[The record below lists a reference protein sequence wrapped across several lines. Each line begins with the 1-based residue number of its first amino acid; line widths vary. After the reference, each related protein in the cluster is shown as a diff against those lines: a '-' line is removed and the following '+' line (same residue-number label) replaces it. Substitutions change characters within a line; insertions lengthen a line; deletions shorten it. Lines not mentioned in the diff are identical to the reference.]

1 MVLEKIFSKKINIFL
16 SLVLGTSFFFLN
28 LGVSIFYILSFI
40 FLIYYSFKNSIQIDF
55 LQKLFLSFLIYLV
68 FVNFFLNPREIN
80 LDFFFENFLLFKF
93 FLLFLF
99 LDLFIK
105 DIKNSPQTLRE
116 LVTIKRD

>member
-16 SLVLGTSFFFLN
+16 SLILGTSFFFLN

-68 FVNFFLNPREIN
+68 FVNFFLNPKEIN
-80 LDFFFENFLLFKF
+80 LDFFLKIFYYLNFFYF
-93 FLLFLF
+93 FYF
-99 LDLFIK
+99 
-105 DIKNSPQTLRE
+105 
-116 LVTIKRD
+116 